1 MKGYIILGEHRGKGN
16 WGHTSNNPDSE
27 SMGPVVQVKST
38 PKEKQ
43 KKQERD
49 DGMNNGFDFC
59 YRTSVNDVIHEEVS
73 FGISGASYFT
83 GTFTTVDRSTD
94 GRYVVVSS
102 RGNFYLTWESGQVV
116 EASQD
121 FVPLILRCSQ
131 TTKSSVNNKKSNVL
145 GYARKQ

>member
-49 DGMNNGFDFC
+49 D
-59 YRTSVNDVIHEEVS
+59 VS